1 MQMCNYEGKRRPP
14 EQWYLLDSPLME
26 EITEMFN
33 YDNTVQRLV
42 SLEIQFHNK
51 PSPTA
56 EIVVLRH
63 VAAHNATNDSEI
75 HRVVANQ
82 YYVDKLN
89 DSQRST
95 EGTLR
100 LEHNL
105 TVSLGRGNI
114 KIRKWLSI
122 KPDGCCCC

>member
-1 MQMCNYEGKRRPP
+1 MCNYEGKRRPP

-63 VAAHNATNDSEI
+63 VAAHNATDDSEI
-75 HRVVANQ
+75 QRFVTNQ
-82 YYVDKLN
+82 F
-89 DSQRST
+89 
-95 EGTLR
+95 
-100 LEHNL
+100 
-105 TVSLGRGNI
+105 
-114 KIRKWLSI
+114 
-122 KPDGCCCC
+122 